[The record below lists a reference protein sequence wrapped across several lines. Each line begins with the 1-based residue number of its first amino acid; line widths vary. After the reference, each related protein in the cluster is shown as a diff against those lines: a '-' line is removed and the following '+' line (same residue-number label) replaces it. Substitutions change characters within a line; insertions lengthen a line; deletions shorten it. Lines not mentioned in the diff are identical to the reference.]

1 MADLSSD
8 QFFHAGSS
16 PGSSSGE
23 VRLSNVASSSLQ
35 GRKMVMK
42 QFSEDIM
49 VQCSIYQ
56 EGRPVCSSES
66 FDTPVVEVDSAVQD
80 EILNLGGHRFVLC
93 KRASTN
99 K

>member
-80 EILNLGGHRFVLC
+80 ESLNLGGHRFVLC